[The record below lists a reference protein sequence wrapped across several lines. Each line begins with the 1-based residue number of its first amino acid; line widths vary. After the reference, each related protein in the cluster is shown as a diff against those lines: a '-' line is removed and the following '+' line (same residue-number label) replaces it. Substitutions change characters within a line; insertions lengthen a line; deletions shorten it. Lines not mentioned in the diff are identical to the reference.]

1 MSAGERELK
10 NSVSSSTWLTI
21 IVGDSPAD
29 SNKRRRL
36 VDCDAKTIVVM
47 VIKPSGCVCEVTP
60 STHPTLSVQIS
71 QRYIYDRPVSKAFP
85 IVGVIGA
92 GQLAR
97 MSIAPA
103 TALGVDLLLLAAN
116 SQDSGAQVTNHV
128 VGDYKDLETVRAFA
142 RRCDVVTFEHELI
155 PLSIIKALEA
165 DGVVV
170 RPSSS
175 SFIYSQD
182 KAAMRERLSTFPSP
196 GWQIVISADQVKE
209 FPVIAK
215 AISGGY
221 DGRGVWKIS
230 DKQELSSLLQKT
242 GKLLIEDLVDFDY
255 EIAVM
260 VARSPH
266 GQAATWAPTQT
277 VQKNGICTMTI
288 SPAPN
293 ISHDVS
299 EKAQK
304 LALDIAETV
313 GVVGAMAVE
322 MFVKGEDLLIN
333 ELAMRPHNSGHWT
346 IEGSHTSQFEQHL
359 RAVLDLPL
367 GDPSMTAPLAVMG
380 NVLGGDKPD
389 MYRPYLHLMA
399 RTPALKFHHY
409 KKEVRPGRKIGHV
422 TLVGENLIE
431 LTREVQHAL
440 DYMSGEVDE

>member
-1 MSAGERELK
+1 M
-10 NSVSSSTWLTI
+10 
-21 IVGDSPAD
+21 
-29 SNKRRRL
+29 
-36 VDCDAKTIVVM
+36 
-47 VIKPSGCVCEVTP
+47 
-60 STHPTLSVQIS
+60 
-71 QRYIYDRPVSKAFP
+71 SKAFP

-103 TALGVDLLLLAAN
+103 TALGVDLLLLAAD
-116 SQDSGAQVTNHV
+116 SQDSGAQITNHV

-175 SFIYSQD
+175 SFLYSQD

-196 GWQIVISADQVKE
+196 GWQIVTSADQVKE

-221 DGRGVWKIS
+221 DGRGVWKVA
-230 DKQELSSLLQKT
+230 DARELSSLLQKT

-277 VQKNGICTMTI
+277 IQKNGICTMTI
-288 SPAPN
+288 SPAPH
-293 ISHDVS
+293 ISLDVS

-304 LALDIAETV
+304 LALDVAATV
-313 GVVGAMAVE
+313 GVVGVMAVE
-322 MFVKGEDLLIN
+322 MFVKGEDLFIN

-346 IEGSHTSQFEQHL
+346 IEGSRTSQFEQHL

-399 RTPALKFHHY
+399 RSPALKFHHY

-422 TLVGENLIE
+422 TMVGENLIE

>member
-1 MSAGERELK
+1 M
-10 NSVSSSTWLTI
+10 
-21 IVGDSPAD
+21 
-29 SNKRRRL
+29 
-36 VDCDAKTIVVM
+36 
-47 VIKPSGCVCEVTP
+47 
-60 STHPTLSVQIS
+60 
-71 QRYIYDRPVSKAFP
+71 SKAFP

-103 TALGVDLLLLAAN
+103 TALGVDLLLLAGD
-116 SQDSGAQVTNHV
+116 SQDSGAQITNHI

-142 RRCDVVTFEHELI
+142 KKCDVVTFEHELI
-155 PLSIIKALEA
+155 PLSIVKALEA

-175 SFIYSQD
+175 AFVYSQD
-182 KAAMRERLSTFPSP
+182 KAAMREKLSSFPSP
-196 GWQIVISADQVKE
+196 HWQIVTSGDQVKD

-221 DGRGVWKIS
+221 DGRGVWKVS
-230 DKQELSSLLQKT
+230 DANELAVLLKQT
-242 GKLLIEDLVDFDY
+242 PKLLVEELIDFDY
-255 EIAVM
+255 EVAVM

-266 GQAATWAPTQT
+266 GQATTWAPTQT
-277 VQKNGICTMTI
+277 IQEDSICTMTI

-293 ISHDVS
+293 LSVALS

-304 LALDIAETV
+304 LALDIAAAV
-313 GVVGAMAVE
+313 GVVGVMAVE
-322 MFVKGEDLLIN
+322 LFVKGEELFIN

-346 IEGSHTSQFEQHL
+346 IDGSHTSQFEQHL

-367 GDPSMTAPLAVMG
+367 GDPSMSAPLAVMG

-422 TLVGENLIE
+422 TMVGENLVE
-431 LTREVQHAL
+431 LTQEVQHAL